1 MKILKQAE
9 QYQTPRSLDWQ
20 KDAQYSI
27 ASGNTHKYL
36 IAPPQADPA
45 SQRLRPGPRDAYL
58 LHTRTHDHA
67 GAWGYHSQHPSLES
81 AAAAAERHN
90 TESNGPNS

>member
-9 QYQTPRSLDWQ
+9 QYQTPRSLDW
-20 KDAQYSI
+20 KSDMGANF
-27 ASGNTHKYL
+27 ADGNTHKYL
-36 IAPPQADPA
+36 IDPPQAHPA

-58 LHTRTHDHA
+58 LHTNTHDLA
-67 GAWGYHSQHPSLES
+67 GAWKYHSPHPSLES

-90 TESNGPNS
+90 AESNGPSS